1 MSGWL
6 RKKMGGGEPAGPPQ
20 TIKKFGETDRPITV
34 DGVSWDQD
42 AWRIEAGQA
51 GSVALYEVH
60 DLRAEACML
69 SYRASLKT
77 LDAEG
82 AYLEMW
88 CRLPGKGEFFS
99 KGLNQTIKGT
109 RDWSSFEIP
118 FMLKQ
123 GQRADL
129 VKLNLAFTGGGTV
142 WIRDVELLQTPQG

>member
-1 MSGWL
+1 
-6 RKKMGGGEPAGPPQ
+6 
-20 TIKKFGETDRPITV
+20 
-34 DGVSWDQD
+34 
-42 AWRIEAGQA
+42 
-51 GSVALYEVH
+51 
-60 DLRAEACML
+60 ML

-123 GQRADL
+123 GQQADL
-129 VKLNLAFTGGGTV
+129 VKLNLAFSGGGTV
-142 WIRDVELLQTPQG
+142 WIRDVELLQTPQGKPRRLFDRTLAARRQTWDPAGHRL